1 MKKSPPERNF
11 LYYMP
16 PRPASPHDSAASPSP
31 LTKRSETEM
40 AMPTSKE
47 ASVVIKPRLRGK
59 LHRSAAYAAA
69 AAGASMVASA
79 SRVSAQAGWA
89 CLIYT

>member
-1 MKKSPPERNF
+1 
-11 LYYMP
+11 
-16 PRPASPHDSAASPSP
+16 
-31 LTKRSETEM
+31 
-40 AMPTSKE
+40 MPTAPSSSKG
-47 ASVVIKPRLRGK
+47 AAAAANLPVKPRLRGK
-59 LHRSAAYAAA
+59 LHRSAAFAAA

>member
-1 MKKSPPERNF
+1 MSPR
-11 LYYMP
+11 L
-16 PRPASPHDSAASPSP
+16 ASPHDSAASPP
-31 LTKRSETEM
+31 APTGKRPTT
-40 AMPTSKE
+40 MPPTPESKAAAA
-47 ASVVIKPRLRGK
+47 ASLLPVKPRLRGK
-59 LHRSAAYAAA
+59 LHRSAAFAAA